1 MTSKVDRQIARA
13 IVMAQLSSDSGKGF
27 HWEDG
32 TPTPA
37 NSRAANDLGY
47 TLKLPEIIR
56 AIRMI
61 NSVKETVWRYYV
73 EQAPDQNGHDSYI
86 VYFET
91 KDESGNRIQISFHNP
106 AWKSQELACWA
117 GKGRKTRWNRCV
129 GGSRDDAKRI
139 VELFN
144 L

>member
-13 IVMAQLSSDSGKGF
+13 IVMAQLSSDSGKKIR
-27 HWEDG
+27 WENG
-32 TPTPA
+32 RTPMK
-37 NSRAANDLGY
+37 SRAANDLGY
-47 TLKLPEIIR
+47 NLKLPEIIR

-61 NSVKETVWRYYV
+61 NSVKESVWRYYV
-73 EQAPDQNGHDSYI
+73 EQAPDQNGYASYI

-117 GKGRKTRWNRCV
+117 GKGRKTRWNRRI